1 MGYPFEAFIE
11 EARFSYPYMDWLRT
25 ADAPIAYNLEMS
37 RGGMAAIDRVATST
51 GYKYIML
58 DWKRFDKHVPAWLL
72 RGVFDFSH
80 IQCSEKKIW
89 KVRCNRSTNRWNF
102 MVDYFINTP
111 IRTSKRERWIK
122 DHGVPPGSGFTNLID
137 TIVNAIMVRYCY
149 YQQMGEYPLFDV
161 YLGDDSLA
169 IVPPKARVSLE
180 GIAEVAL
187 NKFSAVL
194 NTEKSYITTNR
205 NNISFLG
212 YYNDNGR
219 PTRDQAFLIASAC
232 FPEHPIFQ
240 DSDTLARCIGQMW
253 TTLSPE
259 AAYKWYLVCED
270 ICEYIGMTMDQG
282 YFSFQV
288 HNDPRY

>member
-1 MGYPFEAFIE
+1 
-11 EARFSYPYMDWLRT
+11 
-25 ADAPIAYNLEMS
+25 
-37 RGGMAAIDRVATST
+37 
-51 GYKYIML
+51 
-58 DWKRFDKHVPAWLL
+58 
-72 RGVFDFSH
+72 
-80 IQCSEKKIW
+80 
-89 KVRCNRSTNRWNF
+89 
-102 MVDYFINTP
+102 
-111 IRTSKRERWIK
+111 
-122 DHGVPPGSGFTNLID
+122 
-137 TIVNAIMVRYCY
+137 
-149 YQQMGEYPLFDV
+149 MGEYPLFDV

-169 IVPPKARVSLE
+169 IVPPEARVSLE

-187 NKFSAVL
+187 DKFSAVL

-259 AAYKWYLVCED
+259 ATYKWYLVCED
-270 ICEYIGMTMDQG
+270 ICKYIGMTMDQG
-282 YFSFQV
+282 YEEIRNKPFRFKFLMTLGIDISKMYPPTIV
-288 HNDPRY
+288 HQMVWNVALAAPRRKLTMHRHPTSQTWRDFKTWIFNQESLLSLPVLENDREDYTLDYDPDLDLSIGFVVAQLAM